1 MVASDWSSLTSLDH
15 VDKASVGGGHG
26 DARHQ
31 GGAWLLE
38 QAAHHPLRLQPDRLW
53 GKHRDD
59 SSYRCLSEYKI

>member
-1 MVASDWSSLTSLDH
+1 MVTCLDH

-38 QAAHHPLRLQPDRLW
+38 QAAHHPLRLQPDRL
-53 GKHRDD
+53 
-59 SSYRCLSEYKI
+59 